1 MKNQLSKTNK
11 LTNNQPTYIP
21 INQQGQT
28 GVMLLESISPVVLAI
43 TGMEE
48 QDEIVPLSFPE
59 AAARARKNKALVEE
73 QRRTHHQPSPLP
85 MSRAIKGGGLGHTMG
100 NTGGAKLSAT
110 LLSSQQGLSQQ
121 GSTSSDPSRSSTTHM
136 QLTASSSS
144 SSACQSMS
152 HAHPPHPPH
161 HHSSFS
167 SSASHSASQPSIRPS
182 PVVLAV
188 DTTKRN
194 KLAYSDKGR
203 YNFSS
208 FSSSTFSS

>member
-11 LTNNQPTYIP
+11 LTNNQPTYKP

-73 QRRTHHQPSPLP
+73 QRRSHHQPSPLP
-85 MSRAIKGGGLGHTMG
+85 MSRTVKGGGLVHTMG

-121 GSTSSDPSRSSTTHM
+121 GSTSSDPSRSTNMHM

-144 SSACQSMS
+144 TSQTMS
-152 HAHPPHPPH
+152 HAHPPH
-161 HHSSFS
+161 HHSSFT

-203 YNFSS
+203 DNFTS
-208 FSSSTFSS
+208 FSSSTFPS